1 MTGIDDDEVRWRMRA
16 ADPARALAPL
26 TPDELSAH
34 IAAAVGEPAP
44 RHTPTRRSRWMI
56 AGVGALSAGAAASL
70 LLPLA
75 FGVGGGAASTLELP
89 STGGPMAMCAPVDA
103 AALEPAE
110 IAFRA
115 EVTGIDQGVVTLS
128 VTDRFAGEVA
138 DTVQVTQSPESAVDG
153 APITFEPGVGYLVA
167 ASGGVILTCGLSG
180 PDSAALGD
188 LYREAFAL
196 R

>member
-1 MTGIDDDEVRWRMRA
+1 MTGIDDDEVRWRMRS
-16 ADPARALAPL
+16 ADPARGLAPL
-26 TPDELSAH
+26 TAEELGAH
-34 IAAAVGEPAP
+34 LAAATGDDTP

-75 FGVGGGAASTLELP
+75 FGVGGGAASTLQLP
-89 STGGPMAMCAPVDA
+89 STGGPMDMCSPVDA

-110 IAFRA
+110 VAFRA
-115 EVTGIDQGVVTLS
+115 EATGIDQGVVTLR
-128 VTDRFAGEVA
+128 VVDRYAGQVA
-138 DTVQVTQSPESAVDG
+138 DTLEVTQSPESAVDG
-153 APITFEPGVGYLVA
+153 APITFEPGVDYLVA

-180 PDSAALGD
+180 PDSPELESV
-188 LYREAFAL
+188 YREAFAL